1 MAGYHATTAETFSE
15 KLHEALTLSRE
26 SDLALRQR
34 ARQWATM
41 TFSKQEFEKGWEG
54 SEWKK
59 WL

>member
-1 MAGYHATTAETFSE
+1 MAGYHATTAETFAE
-15 KLHEALTLSRE
+15 KLYEALTLSKD

-41 TFSKQEFEKGWEG
+41 TFSEQEFEKGWEG